1 MIRPG
6 CLVYVLHVIDGHV
19 FQEGIGIVLNQADP
33 DTEEIYWKVYY
44 FQEILYINE
53 IYLKEIII

>member
-1 MIRPG
+1 M
-6 CLVYVLHVIDGHV
+6 HVIDGHV